1 LLKNIE
7 FVDVYEGKGVSET
20 ERSITIRLEY
30 RSDERTLLEEEAEMI
45 HARILENLEKNLGA
59 KLRF

>member
-1 LLKNIE
+1 MLKNIE